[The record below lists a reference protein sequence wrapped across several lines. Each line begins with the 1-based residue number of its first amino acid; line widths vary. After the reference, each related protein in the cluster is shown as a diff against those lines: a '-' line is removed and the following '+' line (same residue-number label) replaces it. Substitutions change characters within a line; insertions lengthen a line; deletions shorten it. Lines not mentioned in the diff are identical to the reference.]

1 MSSLSIALFFY
12 FGDDFMR
19 KFELIS
25 IEQFK
30 KDVAGYKYEDLK
42 LPFRKTK
49 KSAGYDFISFLDIVI
64 HPGDAVK
71 IPTGVKVVL
80 NDGEL

>member
-30 KDVAGYKYEDLK
+30 KDVAGYKYED
-42 LPFRKTK
+42 
-49 KSAGYDFISFLDIVI
+49 
-64 HPGDAVK
+64 
-71 IPTGVKVVL
+71 
-80 NDGEL
+80 